1 MAEITNLKN
10 KIARKKI
17 FRHLFFTPGLTS
29 AEISIAIDKSLP
41 VTTQL
46 LTELIH
52 EGKIEETGLAE
63 STGGRRPQTYSLTE
77 GSFQILSIAMDQL
90 VTRVALVDEKA
101 RIVGTRQLF
110 ELNLYDNRNALNELI
125 DCIRLFVN
133 SENIDTERVLG
144 IGIGMPGFVDVKKG
158 INNSFLASAEG
169 SVIETIEKAIGLP
182 VWIDNDSSLI
192 ALAESKWGAAKD
204 KKHAMVINIG
214 WGIGLGMLLNGK
226 LYRGQEGFAGEFS
239 HMSLYDNNKL
249 CNCGKYGCLET
260 EASLLVTLEKVNQG
274 IANGAVTSITMPNLT
289 HKEAAAKSL
298 IKAVL
303 EGDRFA
309 IAVLSESA
317 YEIGRGVA
325 ILIHLLNPEV
335 IVISGFG
342 SLAGKAWIAPIQQ
355 AINEFCIPAL
365 AQNVEIRISD
375 LASKAELLGAAALV
389 AENIGDKKPISND
402 NKVNLT
408 HSW

>member
-10 KIARKKI
+10 KIARIKI
-17 FRHLFFTPGLTS
+17 LRQLFFTPGLTS
-29 AEISIAIDKSLP
+29 SEISNAIDKSLP

-46 LTELIH
+46 LTELIQ
-52 EGKIEETGLAE
+52 EGRIEETGLAG
-63 STGGRRPQTYSLTE
+63 STGGRRPQTYSLAD
-77 GSFQILSIAMDQL
+77 GSFQILSVAMDQL
-90 VTRVALVDEKA
+90 VTRIALVDEKA
-101 RIVGTRQLF
+101 RVVGTRQLF
-110 ELNLYDNRNALNELI
+110 ELNLYKNPDSLSELI
-125 DCIRLFVN
+125 ECIRLFIN
-133 SENIDTERVLG
+133 SENVDTSRILG

-158 INNSFLASAEG
+158 INNSFLPSAEG
-169 SVIETIEKAIGLP
+169 SVIEIIEKAIGLP

-204 KKHAMVINIG
+204 KKHVMVLNIG

-239 HMSLYDNNKL
+239 HMSLFENDKL

-260 EASLLVTLEKVNQG
+260 EASLLVTLEKVNKG
-274 IANGAVTSITMPNLT
+274 IVNGAVTSIAMPDLN

-309 IAVLSESA
+309 IEVLSESA
-317 YEIGRGVA
+317 YQIGRGVA
-325 ILIHLLNPEV
+325 ILIHLLNPEA

-355 AINEFCIPAL
+355 AINELCIPAL

-389 AENIGDKKPISND
+389 AENYGKKEQIPD
-402 NKVNLT
+402 NKQVNLN